1 MSLFKIMVSLGL
13 LCFSTPEFLASLSA
27 QNFEEFRRQVEELGE
42 LTEPPKTYVAEGF
55 ESDVRLSAIFYE
67 GLSWQGRATRVFAWL
82 GFPSETNATP
92 ESQDAP
98 KRFPAIVLVHGGGGT
113 AFKEWVKLWNDRG
126 YVAISI
132 AVEGQTDQRRGN
144 GMRGWISHEW
154 KGPHRIGI
162 YQDTEAPLKDQWM
175 YHAVADTI
183 LAHSLLANLPQVDP
197 ERIGLMGISWGGVIA
212 STVAGI
218 DQRFN
223 FIIPTYGCGGLE
235 NADNQWGRALGTNR
249 MYQNVWDPL
258 LRLPRAQMPILWLSW
273 TGDTHFPM
281 DCLARSCEAANG
293 PHLLTLVPEMGH
305 GHAAGWIRP
314 ESYAFA
320 DSVTQA
326 GEIWLKQES
335 LRLEQQTLNAV
346 FSITRS
352 VDDVL
357 LYSTRSAGES
367 PNRRWTVKSLS
378 WNQDGD
384 RISIR
389 GELPEETR
397 AFFINLKSGKL
408 YGSSDYQHAR

>member
-1 MSLFKIMVSLGL
+1 
-13 LCFSTPEFLASLSA
+13 
-27 QNFEEFRRQVEELGE
+27 
-42 LTEPPKTYVAEGF
+42 
-55 ESDVRLSAIFYE
+55 
-67 GLSWQGRATRVFAWL
+67 
-82 GFPSETNATP
+82 
-92 ESQDAP
+92 
-98 KRFPAIVLVHGGGGT
+98 
-113 AFKEWVKLWNDRG
+113 
-126 YVAISI
+126 
-132 AVEGQTDQRRGN
+132 
-144 GMRGWISHEW
+144 
-154 KGPHRIGI
+154 
-162 YQDTEAPLKDQWM
+162 
-175 YHAVADTI
+175 
-183 LAHSLLANLPQVDP
+183 
-197 ERIGLMGISWGGVIA
+197 
-212 STVAGI
+212 
-218 DQRFN
+218 
-223 FIIPTYGCGGLE
+223 
-235 NADNQWGRALGTNR
+235 
-249 MYQNVWDPL
+249 
-258 LRLPRAQMPILWLSW
+258 
-273 TGDTHFPM
+273 M

-314 ESYAFA
+314 ESHAFA

-326 GEIWLKQES
+326 GEIWLKQER